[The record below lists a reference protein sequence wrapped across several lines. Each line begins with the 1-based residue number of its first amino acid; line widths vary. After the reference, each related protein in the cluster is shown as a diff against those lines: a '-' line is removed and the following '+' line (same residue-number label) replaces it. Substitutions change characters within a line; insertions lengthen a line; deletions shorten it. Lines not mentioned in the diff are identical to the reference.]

1 MARRNDLSSTSARIF
16 SRKPSR
22 SARIFSALLLG
33 LSLLVTLAG
42 LGTAI
47 YLERTRDS
55 SAAPTPL
62 LTADTPSAA
71 AAAAPT
77 LSAAMVATSDTHDP
91 PPRPAAAPPPPP
103 PPAAAAPDGP

>member
-1 MARRNDLSSTSARIF
+1 MARRNDLPSTSARIF

-62 LTADTPSAA
+62 LTAETPSAA
-71 AAAAPT
+71 AAAADR
-77 LSAAMVATSDTHDP
+77 AARSRAGVARASGG
-91 PPRPAAAPPPPP
+91 AAATRG
-103 PPAAAAPDGP
+103 DKGRRTR